1 MSLRAEEV
9 KNIAYL
15 ARLDIREEDV
25 ADYTGNL
32 SKIIDFIDQLES
44 AATDDI
50 EPMAHPLNMTQ
61 RLREDQ
67 VTATDQRDRLQKLAP
82 QTAEGLYLVPKV
94 IG

>member
-1 MSLRAEEV
+1 MSLTAEDV

-15 ARLDIREEDV
+15 ARLDIHNNDV

-44 AATDDI
+44 ASTDEI
-50 EPMAHPLNMTQ
+50 EPMAHPLNMVQ
-61 RLREDQ
+61 RLRDDQ
-67 VTATDQRDRLQKLAP
+67 VTATDQRERLQKLAP
-82 QTAEGLYLVPKV
+82 QTAEGLYLVPRV

>member
-1 MSLRAEEV
+1 MSLDAEEV
-9 KNIAYL
+9 KNIATL
-15 ARLDIREEDV
+15 ARLDIRENDV

-44 AATDDI
+44 APTDNI

-61 RLREDQ
+61 RLRDDQ
-67 VTATDQRDRLQKLAP
+67 VTATDQRERFQQLAP